1 MLSIRILKIY
11 LALSGGAI
19 YKEKEIQAVC
29 EDADELNEGD
39 TMAGVK
45 EGKPMGRTAGK
56 KIHLKSRRLLA
67 QFLIICVPLWL
78 SIKFYSGPYHEM
90 VRTYLACI
98 LFIIISALVVQ
109 MIVPTLRETPL
120 LITLFLVLCAVE
132 LVARQFPG
140 VFDPLSLAVA
150 GQPIIGDVFS
160 INKIPYY
167 GVGAFIGYFVLKAC
181 RLN

>member
-1 MLSIRILKIY
+1 
-11 LALSGGAI
+11 
-19 YKEKEIQAVC
+19 
-29 EDADELNEGD
+29 
-39 TMAGVK
+39 MAGVK
-45 EGKPMGRTAGK
+45 EGKGMARTAGK
-56 KIHLKSRRLLA
+56 RGYLKSRRILA
-67 QFLIICVPLWL
+67 QFLIICIPLWL
-78 SIKFYSGPYHEM
+78 SIKFYSGPYHDM

-120 LITLFLVLCAVE
+120 LIILFLVFCAVE

-140 VFDPLSLAVA
+140 VFDPLSVVIA
-150 GQPIIGDVFS
+150 GQPIIGDTFS

-181 RLN
+181 RLG